1 MPGDL
6 LVNATRR
13 NVIRN
18 VEKLKTAGPILDSF
32 VKDKKLRIVGGVYQ
46 LGSGKV
52 DLIARD

>member
-1 MPGDL
+1 
-6 LVNATRR
+6 
-13 NVIRN
+13 VIRN